1 MNNSEISYQSP
12 SDSSEMDPSITINV
26 GDNNES
32 NSVLSSNYDNSKRVR
47 RDSSFASLVSE
58 QAHQTL
64 IRARTPAEIVSYV
77 YNDMSWSILRGFGIS
92 ILTFFVGVHGPK
104 AWVLPLM
111 GGLTWRPIP
120 YQITNNGDV
129 LLDLGLANE
138 LIPKSD
144 VTFPS
149 ARLYFLSLWA
159 PLTIVAIIGV
169 VLPLAVSAIPNNN
182 PLHNLHAGVCTLL
195 TAIGVSEFVTQVFK
209 FYVGRLRPNFYAMC
223 GFDKATLQCTNG
235 EEMEMEARMSF
246 PSGLGRVGTQYPLI
260 KYKFGVLFSFLPLLF
275 SFWCATSRLVDNWHH
290 PSDIIAGSI
299 IGSISGLIAYHLWY
313 PHVLSSLAGV
323 PLSIIEQS
331 QEEKSKTGSDY
342 IIVEKQISLPVR
354 S

>member
-1 MNNSEISYQSP
+1 MGHRIADSDCAQCTVPTPAKKRTIRYSPLHARPTWSHVHLLCFCWDGLTTTTPMNITQRRISSMNNSEISYQSP

-64 IRARTPAEIVSYV
+64 IRARTPAEIVSSV

-92 ILTFFVGVHGPK
+92 FLTFFVGVHGPK

-144 VTFPS
+144 VTFPCK
-149 ARLYFLSLWA
+149 SLFVMFIFV
-159 PLTIVAIIGV
+159 PCCHISYNLLQSSFIQ
-169 VLPLAVSAIPNNN
+169 LLAFTSYHFG
-182 PLHNLHAGVCTLL
+182 LH
-195 TAIGVSEFVTQVFK
+195 
-209 FYVGRLRPNFYAMC
+209 
-223 GFDKATLQCTNG
+223 
-235 EEMEMEARMSF
+235 
-246 PSGLGRVGTQYPLI
+246 
-260 KYKFGVLFSFLPLLF
+260 
-275 SFWCATSRLVDNWHH
+275 
-290 PSDIIAGSI
+290 
-299 IGSISGLIAYHLWY
+299 
-313 PHVLSSLAGV
+313 
-323 PLSIIEQS
+323 
-331 QEEKSKTGSDY
+331 
-342 IIVEKQISLPVR
+342 
-354 S
+354 